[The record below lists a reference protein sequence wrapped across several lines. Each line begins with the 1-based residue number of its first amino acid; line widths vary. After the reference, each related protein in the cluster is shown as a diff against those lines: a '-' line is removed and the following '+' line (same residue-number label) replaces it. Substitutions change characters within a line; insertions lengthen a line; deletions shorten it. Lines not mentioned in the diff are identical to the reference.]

1 MTRNHCATRHSVKVR
16 VVRSWTLAPLPLG
29 CLPGVPPDL
38 KSEEMNPKIYL
49 HMHMNVHVSVLFSCC
64 FFVVA
69 CLCVEHLRL
78 FFRSGFQT
86 PSLSFSLSFSL
97 PLSLSLSLSLYLSV
111 SLSLSLSLSLGSVLL
126 CSVTFWYVLF
136 CSALF
141 SLQLRLAIHYS

>member
-1 MTRNHCATRHSVKVR
+1 MNQSALLDPCPP
-16 VVRSWTLAPLPLG
+16 APGLPPWG
-29 CLPGVPPDL
+29 PPDL
-38 KSEEMNPKIYL
+38 KSEEMNTKIYL

-97 PLSLSLSLSLYLSV
+97 SLSLSLSLYLSV
-111 SLSLSLSLSLGSVLL
+111 SLSLSLSWFCSVMFCYILVCSVLFRL
-126 CSVTFWYVLF
+126 VL
-136 CSALF
+136 SPAEASNTL
-141 SLQLRLAIHYS
+141 